1 MSTLRRTG
9 TWHWCLLAVIL
20 AIGLALRLIY
30 LLNIYPFVD
39 EYNSMLAAKMILA
52 KGIPL
57 MPSGLFYNHGILFSY
72 VGALFAG
79 IFGFSPE
86 ILRLPSLLL
95 SLPTMLLLFYVG
107 RRWFSPRVGLM
118 AALLLALS
126 PEAIMWGGRAR
137 MYALWQFLT
146 LAAIFFLYEGIV
158 RSPSTRGRCLGI
170 AAFAGAALC
179 HMRAV
184 ILLPPLVVGLILAHL
199 LTRRLDP
206 PIPRQRR
213 VPWPELATAAA
224 GLLLLLAA
232 QRLDRPGG
240 VASSIELQVE
250 SLFNPVRLIVDIV
263 LGAQQFLIPPYL
275 ILTTLAIIGLLAL
288 LLRLFRR
295 QAGSDDPMLVFL
307 HLIVIGTVIEFSLI
321 SPPIIRVPRYTYDLL
336 PPFFLIV
343 TREVDFL
350 FDLVATRL
358 QSPLQTIV
366 RWLPVA
372 LLAILFAG
380 PARSAVTTQ
389 HHAAS
394 LALDV
399 ARDRWVPGDELA
411 THLTSTAEIVL
422 ERCDHFVAIEN
433 PFLYERP
440 DGSLTDPF
448 WVYPGSEPKL
458 T

>member
-1 MSTLRRTG
+1 M
-9 TWHWCLLAVIL
+9 
-20 AIGLALRLIY
+20 
-30 LLNIYPFVD
+30 
-39 EYNSMLAAKMILA
+39 
-52 KGIPL
+52 
-57 MPSGLFYNHGILFSY
+57 
-72 VGALFAG
+72 
-79 IFGFSPE
+79 
-86 ILRLPSLLL
+86 
-95 SLPTMLLLFYVG
+95 
-107 RRWFSPRVGLM
+107 
-118 AALLLALS
+118 
-126 PEAIMWGGRAR
+126 
-137 MYALWQFLT
+137 
-146 LAAIFFLYEGIV
+146 
-158 RSPSTRGRCLGI
+158 
-170 AAFAGAALC
+170 
-179 HMRAV
+179 
-184 ILLPPLVVGLILAHL
+184 
-199 LTRRLDP
+199 
-206 PIPRQRR
+206 
-213 VPWPELATAAA
+213 
-224 GLLLLLAA
+224 
-232 QRLDRPGG
+232 
-240 VASSIELQVE
+240 ASSIELQVE

-448 WVYPGSEPKL
+448 LGLPWIGTEADLRELVSKSPRLWLLVEKRYAPAYKVILADQMQLVFDRWDVNLYLVEGGQP
-458 T
+458 